1 MITNGQKR
9 RAGRPAGNCQLD
21 TTHEGGWSGSGR
33 SGRRAWSVGERDATN
48 MATNQPAARVF
59 VLFYTHHFIQN

>member
-9 RAGRPAGNCQLD
+9 RAGRPAGNS
-21 TTHEGGWSGSGR
+21 TRHTRGWSGSGR